1 MNQHTKCLGIS
12 RQTRDNFN
20 FIPTSNLAIL
30 SFDNVICHSLQFYKE
45 FMASIWLRV
54 TTWGCFHKVPFAIS
68 VGGMEAR
75 LDRRIL
81 HPCPCHSWQLFGEGL
96 SLFCFAF
103 SSLNF
108 AQLPFKDGFV
118 FFFFLRFTFSP
129 ASPFTHAIISCLDHF
144 PNTPPLQ
151 LANPSGLSF
160 PPGNF
165 SDPSLPRVFDFIA
178 SCDSPS

>member
-54 TTWGCFHKVPFAIS
+54 TTWGCFHKMPFAIS

-75 LDRRIL
+75 LDRKML
-81 HPCPCHSWQLFGEGL
+81 HPCPCHSWQLFGADFGPTVVCL
-96 SLFCFAF
+96 YFVLPSLHWI
-103 SSLNF
+103 
-108 AQLPFKDGFV
+108 LPICPLKMAS
-118 FFFFLRFTFSP
+118 FFFFFEIHFFTCLSLHSCYYFLLR
-129 ASPFTHAIISCLDHF
+129 
-144 PNTPPLQ
+144 
-151 LANPSGLSF
+151 SF
-160 PPGNF
+160 PQH
-165 SDPSLPRVFDFIA
+165 PS
-178 SCDSPS
+178 SSTS

>member
-54 TTWGCFHKVPFAIS
+54 TTSGCFHKMPFAIS

-75 LDRRIL
+75 LDRKML
-81 HPCPCHSWQLFGEGL
+81 HPCPCHSWQLFGADFGPTVVCL
-96 SLFCFAF
+96 YFVLPSLHWI
-103 SSLNF
+103 
-108 AQLPFKDGFV
+108 LPICPLKMAS
-118 FFFFLRFTFSP
+118 FFFFFWDSLF
-129 ASPFTHAIISCLDHF
+129 HL
-144 PNTPPLQ
+144 PL
-151 LANPSGLSF
+151 
-160 PPGNF
+160 
-165 SDPSLPRVFDFIA
+165 PSLMLLFPA
-178 SCDSPS
+178 